1 MAYRFVFAFVMLS
14 TFLLSGCGH
23 GISTIAGFDAA
34 AWRQDAFACQDQ
46 RRAQL
51 AALDKGRDELY
62 GARTAAVEQLLGRPD
77 RLELSTQ
84 TEKVYFYYVQP
95 GAQCAPNR
103 PTGNGAQVMLR
114 FDPLGRVSEVII
126 PTAAVQ

>member
-1 MAYRFVFAFVMLS
+1 MAYRYLFAFVILG
-14 TFLLSGCGH
+14 TLLLSGCGH
-23 GISTIAGFDAA
+23 DISTIADFDAA
-34 AWRQDAFACQDQ
+34 AWRNDAFACQDQ

-51 AALDKGRDELY
+51 AALEKGREELY

-103 PTGNGAQVMLR
+103 PAGNSAQLTLR

-126 PTAAVQ
+126 PTAPAQ

>member
-1 MAYRFVFAFVMLS
+1 MLGS
-14 TFLLSGCGH
+14 LLLTSCGH
-23 GISTIAGFDAA
+23 EISAIAGFNDAV
-34 AWRQDAFACQDQ
+34 WRNDAFACQNQ
-46 RRAQL
+46 RSAQL
-51 AALDKGRDELY
+51 AALEKGREKLY

-95 GAQCAPNR
+95 GAQCAPNH
-103 PTGNGAQVMLR
+103 PATNSAQLTLR

-126 PTAAVQ
+126 PSVPNK